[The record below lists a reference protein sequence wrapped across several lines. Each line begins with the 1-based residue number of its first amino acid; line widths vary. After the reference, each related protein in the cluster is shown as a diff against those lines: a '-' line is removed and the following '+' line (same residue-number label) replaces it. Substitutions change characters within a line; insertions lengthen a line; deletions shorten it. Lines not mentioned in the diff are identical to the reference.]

1 MIGDAKKNHMSVPRN
16 HDFCKKKKNTGQ
28 IFIFYQKWSDDEEGV
43 QKIYLTDTAWT
54 LREIICI
61 HQVVL
66 PALGSLIFKI
76 VIVTSIVNNLNI
88 MKLR

>member
-16 HDFCKKKKNTGQ
+16 QDFCPKKNSGQ
-28 IFIFYQKWSDDEEGV
+28 MIADDEKSV
-43 QKIYLTDTAWT
+43 QKIYLTNTSWT

-66 PALGSLIFKI
+66 PALHNGPA
-76 VIVTSIVNNLNI
+76 VN
-88 MKLR
+88 